1 MFNIKNIYIQI
12 FLAIKSDDKLL
23 DLLEIDHG
31 SEVDENTFLTSL
43 RKQVLE
49 MSEPNDLLN
58 DYNTKVCVHERNGSY
73 NSRSYEEVGY
83 ICVDIHIAKDR
94 NVRDNRL
101 SEIVKRII
109 EILDSKQRARQGLSK
124 LDIGLYGLTLKTRTL
139 NELSNSSGWEK
150 YSIVFEYKYIV

>member
-1 MFNIKNIYIQI
+1 MFDIKNIYIQI
-12 FLAIKSDDKLL
+12 FLAIKNDDKLL
-23 DLLEIDHG
+23 DLLEITHG
-31 SEVDENTFLTSL
+31 FDVDDNTFLTSL
-43 RKQVLE
+43 RKQILE

-58 DYNTKVCVHERNGSY
+58 DYSTKICVHERDGTYSA
-73 NSRSYEEVGY
+73 RAYEEVGY
-83 ICVDIHIAKDR
+83 VCIDIHIAKDR

-109 EILDSKQRARQGLSK
+109 EVLDTKQRLKQGLNK